1 MEKYIRRNTK
11 KVIYRILDES
21 GRILVPKEIRNLLNL
36 ELGDIVA
43 LQVIE
48 NALVVRKVNVVE
60 ITIKER
66 KK

>member
-1 MEKYIRRNTK
+1 MSKT
-11 KVIYRILDES
+11 IYKIIDES

-36 ELGDIVA
+36 ELGDIVN

>member
-1 MEKYIRRNTK
+1 MSKT
-11 KVIYRILDES
+11 IYKIIDES

-36 ELGDIVA
+36 ELGDIVN
-43 LQVIE
+43 LQVVE
-48 NALVVRKVNVVE
+48 NTLIVRKVNVVE

>member
-1 MEKYIRRNTK
+1 M
-11 KVIYRILDES
+11 IYRIIDES

-36 ELGDIVA
+36 ELGDIVS

-48 NALVVRKVNVVE
+48 NALIVRKVNVVE

>member
-1 MEKYIRRNTK
+1 MSKM
-11 KVIYRILDES
+11 IYKIIDES
-21 GRILVPKEIRNLLNL
+21 GRILLPKEIRNLLNL
-36 ELGDIVA
+36 ELGDIVS

-60 ITIKER
+60 ITIEER

>member
-1 MEKYIRRNTK
+1 MSK
-11 KVIYRILDES
+11 KIYKIIDES
-21 GRILVPKEIRNLLNL
+21 GRILLPKEIRNLLNL
-36 ELGDIVA
+36 ELGDIVS

-66 KK
+66 EK

>member
-1 MEKYIRRNTK
+1 MSK
-11 KVIYRILDES
+11 KIYKIIDES
-21 GRILVPKEIRNLLNL
+21 GRILLPKEIRNLLNL
-36 ELGDIVA
+36 ELGDIVS

-48 NALVVRKVNVVE
+48 NALIVRKVNVVE